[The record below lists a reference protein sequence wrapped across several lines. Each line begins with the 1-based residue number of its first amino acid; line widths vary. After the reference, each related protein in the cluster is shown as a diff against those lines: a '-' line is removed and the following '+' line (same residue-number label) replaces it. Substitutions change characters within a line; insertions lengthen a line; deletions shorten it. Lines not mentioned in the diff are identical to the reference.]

1 MSPQREDMTTK
12 RVPEQYME
20 DEDNPWTLESL
31 MKTSKMESPSV
42 SIATSM
48 VIWQRNANQK
58 RRNEKHECVLNV
70 TRRGILSKIVKGN
83 RQ

>member
-1 MSPQREDMTTK
+1 MTIK
-12 RVPEQYME
+12 LVPERLIE
-20 DEDNPWTLESL
+20 SEDNQWILGRPMIISR
-31 MKTSKMESPSV
+31 MGSISI

-58 RRNEKHECVLNV
+58 RKNKKHKHVLNT
-70 TRRGILSKIVKGN
+70 TRRGTLLKIVKGN